1 MLSQFIFKT
10 RKHHCFSF
18 VPSFP
23 RDPENGSKS
32 ENPGPS
38 FKLRQS
44 FKDLALLKKQESA
57 ISEDLVEA

>member
-10 RKHHCFSF
+10 RKYHCFSF

-23 RDPENGSKS
+23 CDHENGSKS

-44 FKDLALLKKQESA
+44 FKDLALLKTQEST
-57 ISEDLVEA
+57 ISGVFVEA